1 MRFHELQI
9 NEYETFAKRSSPVAS
24 TVGYGHG
31 KDIAKS
37 GGANWQQAQRDA
49 EKAARDEITQRQ
61 RNTNTNTN
69 TDTDTDQSSD
79 TVQGSGSGRIT
90 YATQGKIRNQA
101 LHPKLKDMLERTAQA
116 VGVDVVVS
124 SGGQMSMEAYR
135 RARGEKSNS
144 GGKSPTYYLNR
155 RAVRKGSTRHD
166 NGMAA
171 DIQIRSGGQNIK
183 LDTPLMNKFVEE
195 FFKNPDAGGGS
206 GDTDYMGDYTI
217 HVDIHK
223 TRSRSWN
230 ATPQFLAAMNRGLSN
245 QGTA

>member
-1 MRFHELQI
+1 MRYTEFTEGTWDSAGSI
-9 NEYETFAKRSSPVAS
+9 NDPVARS
-24 TVGYGHG
+24 TAPIRGP
-31 KDIAKS
+31 KTLADIP
-37 GGANWQQAQRDA
+37 RDSNT
-49 EKAARDEITQRQ
+49 KTTMVPGV
-61 RNTNTNTN
+61 TNTGVTNGNN

-124 SGGQMSMEAYR
+124 SGGQMSIEAYR
-135 RARGEKSNS
+135 RAPGEKSNS
-144 GGKSPTYYLNR
+144 GGTSPTYYLNR

-245 QGTA
+245 RGTA